1 MALKKANIAALST
14 CPSCKGTCNADGAKE
29 AVFRDFCLLHTIR
42 SCVNT
47 LLCMYVFASNSDVA
61 MLYFYDAHV
70 HMYVGLQCAG
80 HYLQLY

>member
-1 MALKKANIAALST
+1 MGLKKANIAALST

-42 SCVNT
+42 SCVNM

-61 MLYFYDAHV
+61 MLYFYDV
-70 HMYVGLQCAG
+70 CMYVCRSAVCRP
-80 HYLQLY
+80 YLQLY